1 MKTNKAMSNMF
12 TDQLLLELI
21 RENDDRAF
29 TILYNKYWQLLLNFA
44 SHYLSDK
51 ATCEEITQELFI
63 QLHKRRYTIR
73 INSSVSSYL
82 YTALRNKIL
91 NHIRNQA
98 VYRKHIHLAANKAA
112 RLQNNVDQFINM
124 RELQA
129 GISCSLKC
137 MPAKC
142 KEVYLLHDQD
152 DLTIKK
158 ISQVLSRPV
167 DTVEKQLRRAKKHLR
182 SSLLPYNHYALWKNK
197 AQIVKQST
205 AISTE

>member
-98 VYRKHIHLAANKAA
+98 VYK
-112 RLQNNVDQFINM
+112 
-124 RELQA
+124 
-129 GISCSLKC
+129 
-137 MPAKC
+137 
-142 KEVYLLHDQD
+142 
-152 DLTIKK
+152 
-158 ISQVLSRPV
+158 
-167 DTVEKQLRRAKKHLR
+167 
-182 SSLLPYNHYALWKNK
+182 
-197 AQIVKQST
+197 
-205 AISTE
+205 